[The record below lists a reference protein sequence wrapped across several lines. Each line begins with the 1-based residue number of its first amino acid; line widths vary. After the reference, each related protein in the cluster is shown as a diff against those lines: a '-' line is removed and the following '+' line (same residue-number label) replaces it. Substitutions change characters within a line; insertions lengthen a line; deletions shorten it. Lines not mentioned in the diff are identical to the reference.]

1 MPKPLQPS
9 MHGASSNLQA
19 PSNMNSYYVDLHIH
33 IGRTEAGNPV
43 KISGSRD
50 LTFFNIAHE
59 SAMRKG
65 IDMIGIIDCH
75 APSVQEEIMAYLHR
89 GEMKELEGGGI
100 SYRQSTII
108 LGSEIEVRD
117 EGRGPTH
124 LLAYLP
130 DLQGMQ
136 QFTKWM
142 SRHMKNIELSSQRLY
157 VSSRELQREVIDRGG
172 ILIPAHIF
180 TPYKSVYGSGSN
192 CLEDMLDLKDLAAV
206 ELGLSSDTQ
215 MASYLS
221 ELDPLAFV
229 TNSDAHSLGKIG
241 REYNQM
247 RMLEPSYNELVKALA
262 FHEGRAILG
271 NYGLNPQLGKYHR
284 TFCSICDAVL
294 DEAQKSSIRCVNCGS
309 PKIVRGVMDR
319 ILDIADREA
328 PIIMSYRPPYYYQ
341 IPLEFIPGLGK
352 RKLEQLIGHFGTEMQ
367 VLHHAELQELA
378 YVVGDVIAHSILQAR
393 EGALQVDVGGGG
405 RYGKIQR
412 G

>member
-1 MPKPLQPS
+1 MD
-9 MHGASSNLQA
+9 
-19 PSNMNSYYVDLHIH
+19 SYYVDLHIH
-33 IGRTEAGNPV
+33 IGRTESGKPV

-75 APSVQEEIMAYLHR
+75 APSVQEEIMAYLFS
-89 GEMKELEGGGI
+89 GEMKELQGGGI

-108 LGSEIEVRD
+108 IGSEIEVRD
-117 EGRGPTH
+117 EGCGPTH

-130 DLQGMQ
+130 DLEGMQ
-136 QFTKWM
+136 RFTNWM
-142 SRHMKNIELSSQRLY
+142 SRYMKNIELSSQRLY
-157 VSSRELQREVIDRGG
+157 VSSRELQREVVDRGG
-172 ILIPAHIF
+172 FLIPAHIF

-192 CLEDMLDLKDLAAV
+192 RLADMLDLQNLAAV
-206 ELGLSSDTQ
+206 ELGLSSDTR

-221 ELDPLAFV
+221 ELDPLTFV

-247 RMLEPSYNELVKALA
+247 RMIEPSFTELVKALA
-262 FHEGRAILG
+262 FEEGRAILG

-284 TFCSICDAVL
+284 TFCANCDAVL
-294 DEAQKSSIRCVNCGS
+294 DETQMSTNRCVNCGS
-309 PKIVRGVMDR
+309 LRGVMDR
-319 ILDIADREA
+319 ILDIADRSA
-328 PIIMSYRPPYYYQ
+328 PVIMPHRPPYHYQ

-352 RKLEQLIGHFGTEMQ
+352 RKLEQLLGHFGTEMR
-367 VLHHAELQELA
+367 VLHHVPYEDLA
-378 YVVGDVIAHSILQAR
+378 QISGIDIADKIVQAR
-393 EGALQVDVGGGG
+393 AGTLTIDVGGGG

-412 G
+412 

>member
-1 MPKPLQPS
+1 MQRPLQPFTLGGS
-9 MHGASSNLQA
+9 TSSQVL
-19 PSNMNSYYVDLHIH
+19 SSMNSYYVDLHIH
-33 IGRTEAGNPV
+33 IGRTESGKPV

-59 SAMRKG
+59 SAKRKG
-65 IDMIGIIDCH
+65 MDMIGIIDCH
-75 APSVQEEIMAYLHR
+75 APSVQEEIMAYLFS
-89 GEMKELEGGGI
+89 GEMKELQGGGI
-100 SYRQSTII
+100 SYGQCTII

-117 EGRGPTH
+117 EGCGPTH

-136 QFTKWM
+136 QFTDWM
-142 SRHMKNIELSSQRLY
+142 SHYMKNIELSSQRLY
-157 VSSRELQREVIDRGG
+157 VSSRELQREVLDHGG

-192 CLEDMLDLKDLAAV
+192 RLADMLDLQDIAAV
-206 ELGLSSDTQ
+206 EIGLSADTR

-247 RMLEPSYNELVKALA
+247 RMIEPSFTELVKALA
-262 FHEGRAILG
+262 FQEGRAILG
-271 NYGLNPQLGKYHR
+271 NYGLNPLLGKYHR
-284 TFCSICDAVL
+284 TFCAICAAVL
-294 DEAQKSSIRCVNCGS
+294 DETQMSIVRCVNCGS

-319 ILDIADREA
+319 ILDIADRET
-328 PIIMSYRPPYYYQ
+328 PIIMPYRPPYHYQ

-352 RKLEQLIGHFGTEMQ
+352 RKLEQLLGHFGTEMQ
-367 VLHHAELQELA
+367 VLHHVPYEDLVQIS
-378 YVVGDVIAHSILQAR
+378 GIDIADKIRHAR
-393 EGALQVDVGGGG
+393 AGTLPIDVGGGG

-412 G
+412 